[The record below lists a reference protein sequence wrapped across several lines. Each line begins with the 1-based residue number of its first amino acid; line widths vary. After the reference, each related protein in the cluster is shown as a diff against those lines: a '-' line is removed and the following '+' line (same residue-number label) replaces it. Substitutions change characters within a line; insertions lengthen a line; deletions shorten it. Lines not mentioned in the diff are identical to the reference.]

1 MAELLNSQLPDFLW
15 KNIDQKITKKQL
27 LEELKKESHLVEI
40 HVAGYTEDAR
50 LSSTDQVALSMAE
63 DRLRENYIQY
73 ARYFSKMYPFRTLM
87 SVFSSETI
95 KSGEVNKLPKDI
107 KSLYEKW
114 EGLRK
119 QNKAL
124 FEEFFDD
131 RLFIDGEPNP
141 RLSEYDLFY
150 GLDNDPRFEGLKNE
164 ALSDLQDFILKR
176 QIGQGIKSED
186 VFAEIAEDGFKEDAI
201 LGDFG
206 ILNINPETLDER
218 VIDLR
223 NSVLDAQTTVFAIL
237 NPEEFQG
244 DPKSSILPLATKG
257 PVPVGGEGL
266 NIDPPFIDYTAWGKR
281 KVSEDF
287 YDSWDK
293 YKAGPESTRMIVIS
307 SPVDVP
313 SDLYN
318 GKSIPVYYSEGHTG
332 DIKNPIVHIR
342 VSDILTQD
350 GKRILVV
357 EEVQSDIHQNASLRI
372 KAESALSLYNKPWAK
387 LTREEKNEAR
397 KVFPKYEKVV
407 YGKEYPDLP
416 FKKQSEWINLGLSH
430 AVRIAMDGG
439 YDGITVA
446 NSNFQKERYW
456 DSFKDHI
463 SGLSIT
469 SSQDS
474 NTGYDVIYSVPT
486 DIGPIRKDRIRSFN
500 QQKLNNWIGED
511 VANLVLYKQ
520 EQAQYENDQATL
532 EIPSIIEFINETT
545 QEVLDLQKRIESQ
558 EYVDIE
564 TLNLFNKYF
573 SETSRRN
580 LSNAIKPDGSIDI
593 PVGISGFVQMYDHQ
607 IPNQLRENLTRTLR
621 NSEKKVYRK
630 NKQVVWFGEGATGA
644 MVVSPDDM
652 ANLPDIPTFFEE
664 TLEQK
669 PLTDEEML
677 GRQIAEDSGIYEVG
691 DIDPL
696 DLPPEQV
703 SRGRQIVSAAN
714 NSSTY
719 FPITPDMTDR
729 KGGESGTDVVAY
741 SMAALG
747 RSGARERKRLFDN
760 TRSRIT
766 DWLDSSLAQPLKGL
780 HDREKYL
787 LERGKFLGT
796 IHRVEEFALRLRNDL
811 APYLDKRNPKKR
823 ADSENLRKALVSYMT
838 TSPTDG
844 EASKLEVLE
853 AIDKN
858 VAKSAVRAKD
868 IIEDIGKE
876 LVSRGLLRPNTF
888 ESNKRSYMPQMYLKH
903 ILADPS
909 GRSLSYL
916 QQQKIPIG
924 DVTTRNIL
932 GDLTQLAPEFVV
944 GRHIQRSMRDIALME
959 FFDSI
964 SKGKNWAL
972 PDDPLMVTWKDPNTG
987 KQMKNSVFWMH
998 KAVED
1003 LENNAKYFQDGDE
1016 TKAAQ
1021 MIATAQMMREKY
1033 TDVLIKYAKDQELK
1047 AILHPDGTLNYSAIE
1062 ELKIDGMEVLAS
1074 GQTFKR
1080 VPNHPKYGMLAGM
1093 AVHSTIYDDV
1103 ITGVSYTGWGD
1114 NSYTKLGKVARK
1126 ATAIWK
1132 GIKVPL
1138 NPPTVARNTFS
1149 NMILMHLSGVPMH
1162 RILPNMA
1169 KSIREIIAYKKAV
1182 KNKNNMSEQEFAE
1195 AMEKS
1200 KHYKAM
1206 LDRGVS
1212 EASFTES
1219 ELYRFVEDIE
1229 EMLNEVTIEDAG
1241 ILNWLNIK
1249 TFRKIMKKSGQWYQN
1264 IEVMGKTAIALDMME
1279 HQQSTA
1285 DEAFLKA
1292 QKYLFDYSLVTP
1304 FVRGTRTSPIGIPF
1318 LTFYY
1323 KVAPIL
1329 LDTAINRPF
1338 KFAPY
1343 VGMML
1348 GLEAVFKNMFDID
1361 DEEYETVRNL
1371 LPDFAKNPGGTFPLP
1386 IRDSAGRVQLIDLGY
1401 VLPWGAFVN
1410 LGNEAIKGIKQL
1422 APGSQKEGINVKDI
1436 VSTIGLFGGPL
1447 WALSGPVMNTDP
1459 FTLQPIMKEGDP
1471 LWVGGAKEEI
1481 FKGRGRVS
1489 DLTLYLANQYMLP
1502 GFLNTNYGATK
1513 RLVDAVSGQRT
1524 SRGGEGNTVTQA
1536 ALKFIGLNLYSID
1549 PQSASNIVRYAQQ
1562 ELNNA
1567 NSARSRMLTDSSLS
1581 REEKMRRMETFDEEI
1596 ELQREVLRQLIQ
1608 SVTPSPNLYKVLL
1621 SDEQRERQ
1629 K

>member
-1 MAELLNSQLPDFLW
+1 
-15 KNIDQKITKKQL
+15 
-27 LEELKKESHLVEI
+27 
-40 HVAGYTEDAR
+40 
-50 LSSTDQVALSMAE
+50 
-63 DRLRENYIQY
+63 
-73 ARYFSKMYPFRTLM
+73 
-87 SVFSSETI
+87 
-95 KSGEVNKLPKDI
+95 
-107 KSLYEKW
+107 
-114 EGLRK
+114 
-119 QNKAL
+119 
-124 FEEFFDD
+124 
-131 RLFIDGEPNP
+131 
-141 RLSEYDLFY
+141 
-150 GLDNDPRFEGLKNE
+150 
-164 ALSDLQDFILKR
+164 
-176 QIGQGIKSED
+176 
-186 VFAEIAEDGFKEDAI
+186 
-201 LGDFG
+201 
-206 ILNINPETLDER
+206 
-218 VIDLR
+218 
-223 NSVLDAQTTVFAIL
+223 
-237 NPEEFQG
+237 
-244 DPKSSILPLATKG
+244 
-257 PVPVGGEGL
+257 
-266 NIDPPFIDYTAWGKR
+266 
-281 KVSEDF
+281 
-287 YDSWDK
+287 
-293 YKAGPESTRMIVIS
+293 
-307 SPVDVP
+307 
-313 SDLYN
+313 
-318 GKSIPVYYSEGHTG
+318 
-332 DIKNPIVHIR
+332 
-342 VSDILTQD
+342 
-350 GKRILVV
+350 
-357 EEVQSDIHQNASLRI
+357 
-372 KAESALSLYNKPWAK
+372 
-387 LTREEKNEAR
+387 
-397 KVFPKYEKVV
+397 
-407 YGKEYPDLP
+407 
-416 FKKQSEWINLGLSH
+416 
-430 AVRIAMDGG
+430 
-439 YDGITVA
+439 
-446 NSNFQKERYW
+446 
-456 DSFKDHI
+456 
-463 SGLSIT
+463 
-469 SSQDS
+469 
-474 NTGYDVIYSVPT
+474 
-486 DIGPIRKDRIRSFN
+486 
-500 QQKLNNWIGED
+500 
-511 VANLVLYKQ
+511 
-520 EQAQYENDQATL
+520 
-532 EIPSIIEFINETT
+532 
-545 QEVLDLQKRIESQ
+545 
-558 EYVDIE
+558 
-564 TLNLFNKYF
+564 
-573 SETSRRN
+573 
-580 LSNAIKPDGSIDI
+580 
-593 PVGISGFVQMYDHQ
+593 
-607 IPNQLRENLTRTLR
+607 
-621 NSEKKVYRK
+621 
-630 NKQVVWFGEGATGA
+630 
-644 MVVSPDDM
+644 
-652 ANLPDIPTFFEE
+652 
-664 TLEQK
+664 
-669 PLTDEEML
+669 
-677 GRQIAEDSGIYEVG
+677 
-691 DIDPL
+691 
-696 DLPPEQV
+696 
-703 SRGRQIVSAAN
+703 
-714 NSSTY
+714 
-719 FPITPDMTDR
+719 MTDR

>member
-1 MAELLNSQLPDFLW
+1 
-15 KNIDQKITKKQL
+15 
-27 LEELKKESHLVEI
+27 
-40 HVAGYTEDAR
+40 
-50 LSSTDQVALSMAE
+50 
-63 DRLRENYIQY
+63 
-73 ARYFSKMYPFRTLM
+73 
-87 SVFSSETI
+87 
-95 KSGEVNKLPKDI
+95 
-107 KSLYEKW
+107 
-114 EGLRK
+114 
-119 QNKAL
+119 
-124 FEEFFDD
+124 
-131 RLFIDGEPNP
+131 
-141 RLSEYDLFY
+141 
-150 GLDNDPRFEGLKNE
+150 
-164 ALSDLQDFILKR
+164 
-176 QIGQGIKSED
+176 
-186 VFAEIAEDGFKEDAI
+186 
-201 LGDFG
+201 
-206 ILNINPETLDER
+206 
-218 VIDLR
+218 
-223 NSVLDAQTTVFAIL
+223 
-237 NPEEFQG
+237 
-244 DPKSSILPLATKG
+244 
-257 PVPVGGEGL
+257 
-266 NIDPPFIDYTAWGKR
+266 
-281 KVSEDF
+281 
-287 YDSWDK
+287 
-293 YKAGPESTRMIVIS
+293 
-307 SPVDVP
+307 
-313 SDLYN
+313 
-318 GKSIPVYYSEGHTG
+318 
-332 DIKNPIVHIR
+332 
-342 VSDILTQD
+342 
-350 GKRILVV
+350 
-357 EEVQSDIHQNASLRI
+357 
-372 KAESALSLYNKPWAK
+372 
-387 LTREEKNEAR
+387 
-397 KVFPKYEKVV
+397 
-407 YGKEYPDLP
+407 
-416 FKKQSEWINLGLSH
+416 
-430 AVRIAMDGG
+430 
-439 YDGITVA
+439 
-446 NSNFQKERYW
+446 
-456 DSFKDHI
+456 
-463 SGLSIT
+463 
-469 SSQDS
+469 
-474 NTGYDVIYSVPT
+474 
-486 DIGPIRKDRIRSFN
+486 
-500 QQKLNNWIGED
+500 
-511 VANLVLYKQ
+511 
-520 EQAQYENDQATL
+520 
-532 EIPSIIEFINETT
+532 
-545 QEVLDLQKRIESQ
+545 
-558 EYVDIE
+558 
-564 TLNLFNKYF
+564 
-573 SETSRRN
+573 
-580 LSNAIKPDGSIDI
+580 
-593 PVGISGFVQMYDHQ
+593 
-607 IPNQLRENLTRTLR
+607 
-621 NSEKKVYRK
+621 
-630 NKQVVWFGEGATGA
+630 
-644 MVVSPDDM
+644 
-652 ANLPDIPTFFEE
+652 
-664 TLEQK
+664 
-669 PLTDEEML
+669 
-677 GRQIAEDSGIYEVG
+677 
-691 DIDPL
+691 
-696 DLPPEQV
+696 
-703 SRGRQIVSAAN
+703 
-714 NSSTY
+714 
-719 FPITPDMTDR
+719 MTDR

-838 TSPTDG
+838 TSPADG
-844 EASKLEVLE
+844 EASRLEVLQ

-1114 NSYTKLGKVARK
+1114 NSYTKLGKVLRK
-1126 ATAIWK
+1126 GTAIWK